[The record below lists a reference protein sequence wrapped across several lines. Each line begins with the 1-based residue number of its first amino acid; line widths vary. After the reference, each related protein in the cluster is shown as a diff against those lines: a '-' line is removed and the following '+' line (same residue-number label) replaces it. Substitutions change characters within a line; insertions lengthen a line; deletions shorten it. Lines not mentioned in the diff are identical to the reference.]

1 MLWETIQIINGGA
14 FFRWSFDP
22 LSAWGSIESTT
33 ILTTHVSLFSLW
45 NQFFSLFRIWYQKMQ
60 HVISLAT
67 PSITLGGQM
76 TTVVRRVTEYTLLPE
91 VVIFLVDHERS
102 RVVMTKK
109 IRDYIQNAQ
118 PKELRRLC
126 TVNYGAMT
134 VWVSFL
140 HHQPLTSHHFY
151 FFSKK

>member
-1 MLWETIQIINGGA
+1 
-14 FFRWSFDP
+14 
-22 LSAWGSIESTT
+22 
-33 ILTTHVSLFSLW
+33 
-45 NQFFSLFRIWYQKMQ
+45 
-60 HVISLAT
+60 
-67 PSITLGGQM
+67 M

-109 IRDYIQNAQ
+109 IREYIQNAQ

-134 VWVSFL
+134 VWVSFII
-140 HHQPLTSHHFY
+140 SH
-151 FFSKK
+151 